1 MKVIDIHTH
10 PIFESNDSR
19 DYVDRIVAFGR
30 RFGYERMVALG
41 DVLRYGNHP
50 TEQQIRTINDWTMR
64 VIDWYPDVFIG
75 FCYLNP
81 LLGAAAVRR
90 EMKRCIQEHGFRGVK
105 LEICNNA
112 THPAMAPVMEEAI
125 QLNVP
130 VLQHSA
136 DMTKL
141 KAREFHSDPA
151 DTAELGRRYPD
162 ARIIMAHLTACDVRG
177 VLEIA
182 DVPNVCVDTSAYL
195 PFSGLVELA
204 VEKLGADRVVYGS
217 DLPIRDLP
225 STMGRILDASIS
237 ETARE
242 SILYTNAAHLLGLN

>member
-10 PIFESNDSR
+10 PLFEKNDSKE
-19 DYVDRIVAFGR
+19 YVDRIVDAGHR
-30 RFGYERMVALG
+30 YGYERMVALG

-50 TEQQIRTINDWTMR
+50 TAKQIQSINDGTAR
-64 VIDWYPDVFIG
+64 VIDWYPDMFVG

-81 LLGAAAVRR
+81 LLGETAVHR
-90 EMKRCIQEHGFRGVK
+90 EMHRCIEELGFRGVK

-112 THPAMAPVMEEAI
+112 THPAMQPVMEESI
-125 QLNVP
+125 RMGVP
-130 VLQHSA
+130 VLQHTA

-177 VLEIA
+177 VLEII
-182 DVPNVCVDTSAYL
+182 DVPNIWVDTSAYL

-204 VEKLGADRVVYGS
+204 VNKLGAGRVVYGS

-225 STMGRILDASIS
+225 STMGRILDASINAGDKS
-237 ETARE
+237 R
-242 SILYTNAAHLLGLN
+242 ILYSNALELLGLN

>member
-10 PIFESNDSR
+10 PIFEKNDSR
-19 DYVDRIVAFGR
+19 QYVERIVAAGR
-30 RFGYERMVALG
+30 RYGYEKMVVLG

-50 TEQQIRTINDWTMR
+50 TELQIQKINDGTAR
-64 VIDWYPDVFIG
+64 VLDWYPETFVG

-81 LLGAAAVRR
+81 LLGETAVLR
-90 EMKRCIQEHGFRGVK
+90 EMERCIQGQGFRGVK

-112 THPAMAPVMEEAI
+112 THPAMQPVMEESI
-125 QLNVP
+125 RRGVP
-130 VLQHSA
+130 VLQHTA

-151 DTAELGRRYPD
+151 DTAELGCRYPA

-177 VLEIA
+177 VLEIV
-182 DVPNVCVDTSAYL
+182 DVPNVWVDTSAYL

-204 VEKLGADRVVYGS
+204 VEKLGAGRVVYGS

-237 ETARE
+237 DEEKTR
-242 SILYTNAAHLLGLN
+242 ILYSNALELLGMN